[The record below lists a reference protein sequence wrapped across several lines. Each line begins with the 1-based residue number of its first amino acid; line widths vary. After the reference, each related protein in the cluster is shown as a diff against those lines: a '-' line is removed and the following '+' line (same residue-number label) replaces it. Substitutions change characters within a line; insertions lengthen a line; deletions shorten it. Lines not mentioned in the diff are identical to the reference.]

1 MAVAT
6 LDGWSFWITTSALSI
21 AASEPS
27 PPIAIP
33 TWLSANTGASFIPS
47 PTKATVLPGSS
58 TISRIC
64 AALSSGNRFPYA
76 RSIPKRLAKEAT
88 ISFLSPDSRRISV
101 TPNFLSLAIAS
112 TASSFNVS
120 DNSRWPAYFLSMAQI
135 TTVATWSDNS
145 SGMEIP
151 RSFIK
156 RIFPTSTSCPPMT
169 ASTPCPASSCISDT
183 LAAEIFCFFA

>member
-1 MAVAT
+1 MDNRTCLAPDRDGGRHFGRLVV
-6 LDGWSFWITTSALSI
+6 LDNDVALSI

-88 ISFLSPDSRRISV
+88 ISFCHLTVDGYPSLLTSSVWQSPLRHRLSTYR
-101 TPNFLSLAIAS
+101 TIADGRHIFIDG
-112 TASSFNVS
+112 A
-120 DNSRWPAYFLSMAQI
+120 DNYGRYLVGQLFGDGNPALFH
-135 TTVATWSDNS
+135 
-145 SGMEIP
+145 
-151 RSFIK
+151 
-156 RIFPTSTSCPPMT
+156 
-169 ASTPCPASSCISDT
+169 
-183 LAAEIFCFFA
+183 